1 MLRLVVAAGALLA
14 LPTLALA
21 QDAEAGKKVF
31 QKCAPCHSVGPG
43 AANKVG
49 PNLSGL
55 VGRKAGTEEGFSYS
69 DAMKGAGW
77 VWDEATFK
85 EYITDPKKKVP
96 GNKMLFPGV
105 KDELER
111 DDLFAYLASFNADG
125 SPKN

>member
-31 QKCAPCHSVGPG
+31 QKYAPCHSVGPG

-69 DAMKGAGW
+69 DAMKNSGIT
-77 VWDEATFK
+77 WDEATFK

-125 SPKN
+125 SPKK

>member
-31 QKCAPCHSVGPG
+31 TKCAPCHSIGPG
-43 AANKVG
+43 ATNKVG
-49 PNLSGL
+49 PNLNG
-55 VGRKAGTEEGFSYS
+55 VIGRKAGTEEGFAYS
-69 DAMKGAGW
+69 DAMKAAGW
-77 VWDEATFK
+77 TWDEATFK
-85 EYITDPKKKVP
+85 EYIADPKKKVP

-111 DDLFAYLASFNADG
+111 DDLYAYLNSFALDG
-125 SPKN
+125 SPKK

>member
-31 QKCAPCHSVGPG
+31 TKCAPCHSIGPG
-43 AANKVG
+43 ATNKVG
-49 PNLSGL
+49 PNLNG
-55 VGRKAGTEEGFSYS
+55 VIGRKAGTEEGFAYS
-69 DAMKGAGW
+69 EAMKGAGW

-111 DDLFAYLASFNADG
+111 DDLFAYLNSFALDG
-125 SPKN
+125 SAKK

>member
-1 MLRLVVAAGALLA
+1 MLA

-31 QKCAPCHSVGPG
+31 QKCAPCHSIGPG
-43 AANKVG
+43 ATNKVG
-49 PNLSGL
+49 PNLNG
-55 VGRKAGTEEGFSYS
+55 VIGRKTGTEEGFSYS

-77 VWDEATFK
+77 VWDEAIFK

-111 DDLFAYLASFNADG
+111 DDLFAYLNSFAADG
-125 SPKN
+125 SPKK